1 MIWNISF
8 YCIHREKTDENVD
21 QSTTTVRK
29 VSTQKPIEPSESS
42 VHGREVHVNRQKQ
55 TQKETVGDLEITR
68 KITATETT
76 EMEHKGKTQERV
88 IEGAVQPSTS
98 PFFTKK
104 IQPCRAFENEQARF
118 EVEYDGE
125 PIPKVQWYRENFPIQ
140 NSPVFQIHTFG
151 TKSVLIIRQVFLEDS
166 AMFSVIA
173 ENRGGTAKCSA
184 NLVVEERKRQGKG
197 TATPPNF
204 LTTIQ
209 DTTVNEG
216 QLARFDAKINGTKPL
231 DVYWLKNGQKIV
243 PNIKYKIVEEDGTYT
258 LLIIE
263 AFAEDS
269 GTYECVAVNNSGE
282 ARCEGECNVVSS
294 KGQQKKPQ
302 QTVPGTEKT
311 PTLIE
316 PLKDQTISEG
326 SSIIFKCRAIGKPN
340 PSAQWFKGP
349 NIIKPSKFFQM
360 SRDGEYFTLR
370 ITEAF
375 PEDEGVYKCEL
386 ANSLGKIATS
396 ATLRVQ
402 APEQQE
408 ILPTL
413 SQMKDIIVD
422 EGSPAQFKT
431 TISGKTKPTN
441 VQWFREGALIPES
454 PDFQVR
460 NQIFLTKINIYMSRA
475 CNSKQ

>member
-1 MIWNISF
+1 M
-8 YCIHREKTDENVD
+8 
-21 QSTTTVRK
+21 
-29 VSTQKPIEPSESS
+29 
-42 VHGREVHVNRQKQ
+42 HVNRQKQ
-55 TQKETVGDLEITR
+55 VQKETVGDLEITR

-76 EMEHKGKTQERV
+76 EMEHKGTTQERV
-88 IEGAVQPSTS
+88 VDGPALPSTA

-118 EVEYDGE
+118 EVEYDGD
-125 PIPKVQWYRENFPIQ
+125 PIPKVQWYRENFPIK
-140 NSPVFQIHTFG
+140 NSPIFQIHTFG
-151 TKSVLIIRQVFLEDS
+151 TKSILMIRQVFPEDS
-166 AMFSVIA
+166 AMFSAVA

-184 NLVVEERKRQGKG
+184 NLVVEERKHPGSKG
-197 TATPPNF
+197 SAIPPSF

-231 DVYWLKNGQKIV
+231 DVYWLKSGKKIV
-243 PNIKYKIVEEDGTYT
+243 PNIKYKIVEEDSTYT

-263 AFAEDS
+263 AFPEDA
-269 GTYECVAVNNSGE
+269 GAYECVAVNNAGE
-282 ARCEGECNVVSS
+282 ARCESECFVVSA
-294 KGQQKKPQ
+294 KTAQKKSQ
-302 QTVPGTEKT
+302 QSAPGTEKI

-316 PLKDQTISEG
+316 PLKDQTIGEG
-326 SSIIFKCRAIGKPN
+326 SSSVFKCRVIGKPN

-360 SRDGEYFTLR
+360 SRDGEYYSLR

-386 ANSLGKIATS
+386 ANSLGKVSTS
-396 ATLRVQ
+396 ANLRVQ
-402 APEQQE
+402 APEVQE
-408 ILPTL
+408 ALPTL
-413 SQMKDIIVD
+413 SPMKDVFAE

-454 PDFQVR
+454 PDFQVG
-460 NQIFLTKINIYMSRA
+460 
-475 CNSKQ
+475 